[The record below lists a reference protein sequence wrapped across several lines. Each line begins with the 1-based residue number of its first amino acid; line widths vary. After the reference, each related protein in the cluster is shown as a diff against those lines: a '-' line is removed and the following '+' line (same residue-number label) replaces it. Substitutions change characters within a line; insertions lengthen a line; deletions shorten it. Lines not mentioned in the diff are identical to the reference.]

1 MRTKWQFF
9 WILLLSGLV
18 VTLSACGNL
27 PIQAVATAT
36 PIVVEI
42 PSQPTTPAPLLEP
55 LSPQHTL
62 VVVQVSP
69 TTPPENTL
77 PTATQPAS
85 LEPSPTVTIPQL
97 AAANT
102 VVVTQAEGG
111 EFVLLPT
118 LTPHDS
124 GLIPTPKATTPIHG
138 SAAQP
143 VPASLAEAERLALLG
158 YWEDAASTFER
169 FLAENPTP
177 DWASRAELGKIRLLL
192 TRQDT
197 AGAKSAALAF
207 LDRYPNSPYTPH
219 VHFLLADILLAGEQN
234 YASAFEHYQKVAELA
249 PGLLDSYVY
258 DELGWIY
265 AKLDQSAPAVQAYE
279 MALAAPRTVDTQAL
293 RLAYAKALWDSGNA
307 AGALVQYETVAAD
320 PNASYLVKA
329 QMDFLRGRAHVAL
342 GQKETGYGFYQSAV
356 NNYPKTYDAFS
367 AMKAL
372 LNAGFNID
380 RVTQAV
386 ITYHAGEKQTAV
398 EQFLSLA
405 QDDSA
410 HDGRVH
416 YYLAQYYREQGDTYN
431 AEVQFREVLA
441 HHNDGG
447 ALVADAWLELADMY
461 WREVDN
467 GKAAVQFYLE
477 FADTY
482 PQSSRAAYA
491 LVTAARIAERIDE
504 LTLATDLWARAAD
517 DYPNS
522 EEAPGGAF
530 LAGISYYRQGK
541 LAEAGAR
548 FAQAATL
555 SKVTAEQRAAAYL
568 WVGKVANAQGNT
580 SAAQSAW
587 QTAQASNP
595 GNYYALRA
603 ADLLVGREPFTRID
617 YNLSKDIGTLQ
628 TQGEA
633 WLAAQVGTSAIGDW
647 QSTIGQDVRYR
658 QAEALW
664 WVGRPST
671 ASKEL
676 RGLRT
681 ALRAEDQPLK
691 LYHLALACRELGDY
705 NCTIN
710 ATRDLLEEL
719 GLTNL
724 FSAPEWF
731 TYLRYAP
738 YYAELVVP
746 ASEHYQVDVL
756 LNYALIRQES
766 FFQSAVTSSAAAG
779 GLMQIIPTT
788 GDYIAKQLAWQNYQT
803 SDLYRPY
810 INVEFGTYYFEEQL
824 RTFKGDVYA
833 SLAAYNAGPGNS
845 AKWRAIAAGDPDLF
859 LEVTRLE
866 QPQRYIRR
874 IYEYYW
880 VYQSIYGQ

>member
-1 MRTKWQFF
+1 MRAKWKTL
-9 WILLLSGLV
+9 WIPLLSGLAV
-18 VTLSACGNL
+18 ALVGCSSL

-42 PSQPTTPAPLLEP
+42 PLQSATPIPLVEP
-55 LSPQHTL
+55 LSPAQTL
-62 VVVQVSP
+62 LVETLLP
-69 TTPPENTL
+69 TATPPNAL
-77 PTATQPAS
+77 PTATQPANI
-85 LEPSPTVTIPQL
+85 EPSPTLTIPHL
-97 AAANT
+97 EGANT
-102 VVVTQAEGG
+102 VVVTLEEGG

-118 LTPHDS
+118 LTPH
-124 GLIPTPKATTPIHG
+124 GNERIPTPQATTPIHG
-138 SAAQP
+138 SAGQP
-143 VPASLAEAERLALLG
+143 VPATLAEAEHLSLLG

-169 FLAENPTP
+169 FLSENS
-177 DWASRAELGKIRLLL
+177 DSNWAARAELGKIRLLL
-192 TRQDT
+192 IRQDT

-207 LDRYPNSPYTPH
+207 LERYPTSPYTPH
-219 VHFLLADILLAGEQN
+219 VHFLLADILLASEQN
-234 YASAFEHYQKVAELA
+234 YASAFEHYQKVTELA

-265 AKLDQSAPAVQAYE
+265 AKLDQPAPAVQAYE
-279 MALAAPRTVDTQAL
+279 MALAAPRTIGTQEL
-293 RLAYAKALWDSGNA
+293 LLAYAKALWDSGNT
-307 AGALVQYETVAAD
+307 AGALAQYEKVAAD

-329 QMDFLRGRAHVAL
+329 QMDFLRGRAHIAL
-342 GQKETGYGFYQSAV
+342 GQKEAGYGFYQSAV

-386 ITYHAGEKQTAV
+386 ITYHAGEKLTAV

-405 QDDSA
+405 QDDGA

-441 HHNDGG
+441 HHNDGS

-467 GKAAVQFYLE
+467 GKAAVQFYVE

-491 LVTAARIAERIDE
+491 LVTAASIAERIDE
-504 LTLATDLWARAAD
+504 LALATDLWARAAD
-517 DYPNS
+517 DYPSS
-522 EEAPGGAF
+522 EEAPSSAF

-541 LAEAGAR
+541 LNEAGVR

-555 SKVTAEQRAAAYL
+555 SKVSAEQRAAAYL
-568 WVGKVANAQGNT
+568 WVGKVAQAQGNA
-580 SAAQSAW
+580 SAAQNAW

-603 ADLLVGREPFTRID
+603 ADLLAGRAPFTRTD
-617 YNLSKDIGTLQ
+617 YNLNKDIGALQ
-628 TQGEA
+628 TAGEI
-633 WLAAQVGTSAIGDW
+633 WLAAQVGVSPIGDW
-647 QSTIGQDVRYR
+647 QNTIGQDARYR

-664 WVGRPST
+664 WAGRPST

-681 ALRAEDQPLK
+681 ALRAENQPLK

-724 FSAPEWF
+724 FSSPEWF

-738 YYAELVVP
+738 YYDELVVP
-746 ASEHYQVDVL
+746 ASERYEVDVL
-756 LNYALIRQES
+756 LSYALIRQES
-766 FFQSAVTSSAAAG
+766 FFQSGVTSSAAAG

-874 IYEYYW
+874 IYEYYL